1 MLDALTFPFKNSFAD
16 EMEGFFVPWEGDK
29 VPDPQIAVLNT
40 ALAQELGLDPEALN
54 APDGA
59 AALSGAKAP
68 AGASPL
74 AMAYAGHQFG
84 GFSAQLGDGR
94 AILLGELVDK
104 QGQRRDLHLKGS
116 GRTPF
121 LAVATA
127 RPFWAPSCVNT

>member
-68 AGASPL
+68 LALRLWQWLMLAISSAAFPPSW
-74 AMAYAGHQFG
+74 AMAVLSCLVNLSISKA
-84 GFSAQLGDGR
+84 SAVICTSR
-94 AILLGELVDK
+94 A
-104 QGQRRDLHLKGS
+104 RAAP
-116 GRTPF
+116 PF